1 MLIHINYQIIG
12 NLLKICGNPAGFLGN
27 HLDLQYDYTV
37 LSAENLILLCRQQYF
52 HLHVFS
58 IIVQTLSLS
67 HYGYLEPLHPNI
79 IKHFL
84 YTVVSGY
91 IPQGT
96 DKENLFHNQKPL

>member
-1 MLIHINYQIIG
+1 MII
-12 NLLKICGNPAGFLGN
+12 
-27 HLDLQYDYTV
+27 
-37 LSAENLILLCRQQYF
+37 LSSVQKNLILLCRQQYF

-67 HYGYLEPLHPNI
+67 NYGNLEPLHLNI
-79 IKHFL
+79 IKYVL
-84 YTVVSGY
+84 YTVVSCY

>member
-1 MLIHINYQIIG
+1 MII
-12 NLLKICGNPAGFLGN
+12 
-27 HLDLQYDYTV
+27 
-37 LSAENLILLCRQQYF
+37 LSSVQKNLILLCRQQYF

-67 HYGYLEPLHPNI
+67 HYGYLELLHPNI
-79 IKHFL
+79 IKHAL
-84 YTVVSGY
+84 YTVVSWY